1 MARAKR
7 ICVKCGSPFDG
18 EKEQRLCPACRSASR
33 SATVKRERPCQ
44 MCGALFLGGPR
55 ARYCPSCRAK
65 RERAHTR
72 EYQARKRAGKT
83 RKIGSIDYCVKC
95 GQPYT
100 VSGSL
105 QRYCPD
111 CAPVAVQETVNAHKR
126 EYANGRLDISKARKA
141 ELSEAQMSICAYC
154 GKPYKQQRQETYCS
168 PECKR
173 ELNRISNAMSKYKA
187 DKIKHP
193 PHHDRT
199 ESGLPQSDL
208 PGVHFLRRLGKWEV
222 VIRGEYHGLYQ
233 TQESAEAE
241 WAKYQPGTP
250 GKEDNHDQ

>member
-1 MARAKR
+1 MSRAKR

-18 EKEQRLCPACRSASR
+18 EKEQRLCPECRSASR
-33 SATVKRERPCQ
+33 SATVKRERTCQ

-55 ARYCPSCRAK
+55 ARYCPPCRAE

-83 RKIGSIDYCVKC
+83 RKLGSVDYCVEC
-95 GQPYT
+95 GKPYT
-100 VSGSL
+100 VSGGL

-126 EYANGRLDISKARKA
+126 EYAKGRLDISKARKA

-187 DKIKHP
+187 GKIKHP
-193 PHHDRT
+193 PRHDRA

-208 PGVHFLRRLGKWEV
+208 PGVHFLRRMGKWEV

-233 TQESAEAE
+233 TKESAEAG

-250 GKEDNHDQ
+250 GKEDNHDR